1 MRYKE
6 AKITATESSMIKRNI
21 HLVLQEQH
29 RIMQENEV
37 VIAVGEPFH
46 LCSNPRYENI
56 LLAINKWHQ

>member
-6 AKITATESSMIKRNI
+6 AKITAAESSMIKRNI

-46 LCSNPRYENI
+46 LFPSPLYENI
-56 LLAINKWHQ
+56 LLAIDKWYQ